1 MPETPELLTPDQSF
15 AWLKA
20 RLDYL
25 GMEGLTD
32 LARITEINRGT
43 LHRYFTHQQRPSVT
57 VVGPL
62 CAALRVSPENL
73 LIALGVLPVTPGW
86 ARVGLRRPVTA
97 R

>member
-1 MPETPELLTPDQSF
+1 MSNSPDILTPEQSF

-20 RLDYL
+20 RLEYL
-25 GMEGLTD
+25 GLEGLTE

-73 LIALGVLPVTPGW
+73 LIALGVLPVTPAW
-86 ARVGLRRPVTA
+86 MRVGLRRPVTA